1 MSDYVAQKLTENGF
15 GREKVAGILCGRTK
29 EYAVAYIGVMKA
41 GGAYVPLDPEY
52 PQSRI
57 EYMLKDSEAEN
68 LLVIDRYR
76 SLVGFYDQNV
86 ISLDDVAA
94 ESKDFALS
102 VELTAPKPE
111 NLAYMIYT
119 SGSTGKPK
127 GVMLEQRNL
136 LNLIEYIL
144 MTRKLTPDDIVAE
157 FASFCFDASVIDLF
171 APLTAGAVLYILPE
185 SIRKDAVAVGKFI
198 KEEKITTATFPTQMG
213 ELVAEL
219 LDDAPS
225 LKFVT
230 LGGEKFKY
238 YRDRTYQMINGYGPT
253 ENTVSSTEFWVDKQ
267 YDNIPIGKSQRNIRS
282 YIVDENMK
290 RLPVGASGELCHA
303 GRQIARGYHNLPEKT
318 ASVFV
323 ENRM

>member
-1 MSDYVAQKLTENGF
+1 
-15 GREKVAGILCGRTK
+15 
-29 EYAVAYIGVMKA
+29 
-41 GGAYVPLDPEY
+41 
-52 PQSRI
+52 
-57 EYMLKDSEAEN
+57 
-68 LLVIDRYR
+68 
-76 SLVGFYDQNV
+76 
-86 ISLDDVAA
+86 
-94 ESKDFALS
+94 
-102 VELTAPKPE
+102 
-111 NLAYMIYT
+111 
-119 SGSTGKPK
+119 
-127 GVMLEQRNL
+127 MLEQRNL

-253 ENTVSSTEFWVDKQ
+253 ENTVSSTEFWLT
-267 YDNIPIGKSQRNIRS
+267 NSTTTSRS
-282 YIVDENMK
+282 VSH
-290 RLPVGASGELCHA
+290 SGISAATLWTK
-303 GRQIARGYHNLPEKT
+303 I
-318 ASVFV
+318 
-323 ENRM
+323 

>member
-1 MSDYVAQKLTENGF
+1 
-15 GREKVAGILCGRTK
+15 
-29 EYAVAYIGVMKA
+29 
-41 GGAYVPLDPEY
+41 
-52 PQSRI
+52 
-57 EYMLKDSEAEN
+57 
-68 LLVIDRYR
+68 
-76 SLVGFYDQNV
+76 
-86 ISLDDVAA
+86 
-94 ESKDFALS
+94 
-102 VELTAPKPE
+102 
-111 NLAYMIYT
+111 
-119 SGSTGKPK
+119 
-127 GVMLEQRNL
+127 MLEQRNL

-238 YRDRTYQMINGYGPT
+238 YRI
-253 ENTVSSTEFWVDKQ
+253 
-267 YDNIPIGKSQRNIRS
+267 
-282 YIVDENMK
+282 
-290 RLPVGASGELCHA
+290 ELT
-303 GRQIARGYHNLPEKT
+303 R
-318 ASVFV
+318 
-323 ENRM
+323 